1 MEIADTGGG
10 FDNSDRQQCRSLYRT
25 VSLLLLLLLIA
36 DASNGVSVGG
46 GTGGS
51 VGGSGGG
58 GGGSGTCGLAELTCR
73 DGRCVPIDAYCNG
86 EDDCGDGSDEPAMCT
101 PCNRTYH
108 GREGRTYKLDLPRP
122 AEERLP
128 FLCHLTFTAAGQGY
142 GELVQLLWDAF
153 SVGRVDANADNYFT
167 SCPEGSL
174 QLAELGRH
182 FTGGSW
188 CGVGEGRASYYSE
201 TSTVTASIRLF
212 HAPSTVPFEFRLR
225 FRFVSRNEA
234 VARLGKPELPVERGS
249 PVPGTYCSRNFYEC
263 HLKQCRLQS
272 PNYPGEYPRNA
283 SCLITVR
290 QKEVPTCKHAMIS
303 VKSTSAGPVGL
314 NAAINTS
321 LSVWQDCPPERD
333 RLIFRDGARTEDPV
347 LLVYCGGPLPQITA
361 RGPAMQVEFRSSPV
375 AIPLGASSLRLELEL
390 RVVYVDSDGLDY
402 AKGAQG
408 CHFFVNGTGVGA
420 KRSGTIRA
428 PLHALPPGSSC
439 TWNIKGAIGD
449 RVWIYFS
456 SYSQRDLTGNGE
468 NNASA
473 GQDST
478 PLSLLCAV
486 KLIFWDGAPNT
497 GQPMATLC
505 DDTPKLCAHAAL
517 RNVTRS
523 TRPCTK
529 DESYLTAAPSLTLR
543 METVLGTALHPIN
556 FHARYE
562 FVSTL
567 QSGEPWGDGVCSR
580 VWRKV
585 RTGDVM
591 SPRDVRLFGR
601 GGSSKLDCRYRVEA
615 GSGERVRLTLH
626 NVSLGES
633 TICMSDS
640 DPHTGRP
647 RCVQEIGSRE
657 ARLVLYEAPW
667 RDVKVPRAC
676 LCDNTSHLPLT
687 YVSSGRAVE
696 ITFLVDQQ
704 APHED
709 FETLFFFASF
719 ELIRVPECPRKQ
731 RIRGEGGELRFVTPP
746 LSRPDIY
753 CEGLPW
759 LVEAHENRSLFV
771 LTWGW
776 FLPLE
781 PPTVS
786 PESPG
791 STSDQIKCPTTN
803 RILLY
808 SGWPQKLLKVVC
820 PAEPGA
826 REFTVH
832 VFSEEWLGA
841 TEEGKWPGPPRP
853 PALLLDFVAREPGQ
867 AAASWLEISKSRAAL
882 RRQLRLPERGVITEN
897 ETNGVPSH
905 IGDCPHKCPE
915 LGACIAASLWCDG
928 HEHCPSGHDEANC
941 GNGARLLGLL
951 PSTVWL
957 VMAGVA
963 GIVTAFACLFTIL
976 ISRSKARTKRLHY
989 KGTKKSKK
997 PRRAPTEETLLGA
1010 AS

>member
-1 MEIADTGGG
+1 MNEIADAGGG
-10 FDNSDRQQCRSLYRT
+10 WKQYRLLVFVIVFFLFERTDR
-25 VSLLLLLLLIA
+25 V
-36 DASNGVSVGG
+36 VGG
-46 GTGGS
+46 D
-51 VGGSGGG
+51 
-58 GGGSGTCGLAELTCR
+58 CGLAELTCR
-73 DGRCVPIDAYCNG
+73 DGHCVPIDAYCNG
-86 EDDCGDGSDEPAMCT
+86 RDDCGDNSDEPAMCT

-153 SVGRVDANADNYFT
+153 SVGRVDPNTDSFVT

-188 CGVGEGRASYYSE
+188 CGVGEGKASYYSE

-212 HAPSTVPFEFRLR
+212 HAPASVPFEFHLR
-225 FRFVSRNEA
+225 YRFVARNEA
-234 VARLGKPELPVERGS
+234 VARLGKPEVPIERGS

-283 SCLITVR
+283 SCLITIR

-303 VKSTSAGPVGL
+303 VKSTPTGPSGITSA
-314 NAAINTS
+314 NAT
-321 LSVWQDCPPERD
+321 LTVWQDCPAEKD
-333 RLIFRDGARTEDPV
+333 RLIFRDGVRAEDPI
-347 LLVYCGGPLPQITA
+347 LLIYCGGALPRITA
-361 RGPAMQVEFRSSPV
+361 RGPTMQVEFQSSPI
-375 AIPLGASSLRLELEL
+375 AIPLGGSALRIELEIQ
-390 RVVYVDSDGLDY
+390 VVYVDSDGLDY
-402 AKGAQG
+402 AKDPQG
-408 CHFFVNGTGVGA
+408 CHFFVNGTNKRTGVL
-420 KRSGTIRA
+420 RA
-428 PLHALPPGSSC
+428 PQHALPPNSSC
-439 TWNIKGAIGD
+439 TWNIKGSAGD

-456 SYSQRDLTGNGE
+456 SYSQRDLTDLSQVE
-468 NNASA
+468 NNASS
-473 GQDST
+473 QSDL
-478 PLSLLCAV
+478 PCAV
-486 KLIFWDGAPNT
+486 KFIFWDGTPTT
-497 GQPMATLC
+497 GLAMATLC

-517 RNVTRS
+517 RNITRS
-523 TRPCTK
+523 TRPCTAE
-529 DESYLTAAPSLTLR
+529 ESYITVAPSLTLH
-543 METVLGTALHPIN
+543 MEATFGTALHTVN
-556 FHARYE
+556 FNAQYE
-562 FVSTL
+562 FISTI
-567 QSGEPWGDGVCSR
+567 QVGEPWGDGVCSR

-585 RTGDVM
+585 RSGEVT

-601 GGSSKLDCRYRVEA
+601 GGSARLDCRYRIEA
-615 GSGERVRLTLH
+615 GPDERVRLTLH

-633 TICMSDS
+633 TVCTSEP
-640 DPHTGRP
+640 DPHTARP
-647 RCVQEIGSRE
+647 RCVVQEEGNHRQ

-667 RDVKVPRAC
+667 RDVKLARAC
-676 LCDNTSHLPLT
+676 FCDNTSHLPFT
-687 YVSSGRAVE
+687 HISSSRALE
-696 ITFLVDQQ
+696 ITFLVDHQ

-709 FETLFFFASF
+709 FETLFFYASF
-719 ELIRVPECPRKQ
+719 ELVRAPECPRKQ
-731 RIRGEGGELRFVTPP
+731 RVRGEGNIIICIINSYIYIYVRKEIFSSKGGELRFVAPP

-759 LVEAHENRSLFV
+759 LVEARENRSLFL

-781 PPTVS
+781 PPPVS
-786 PESPG
+786 EMNE
-791 STSDQIKCPTTN
+791 QAKCPTTN

-808 SGWPQKLLKVVC
+808 SGWPPKLLKVVC

-832 VFSEEWLGA
+832 VFSEEWLGGTDEA
-841 TEEGKWPGPPRP
+841 KWPGPPRP
-853 PALLLDFVAREPGQ
+853 PALLLDFVARESGQ

-882 RRQLRLPERGVITEN
+882 RRQLRLPERGGGVEN
-897 ETNGVPSH
+897 DTSPH
-905 IGDCPHKCPE
+905 AADCPHKCPE

-928 HEHCPSGHDEANC
+928 RSHCPSGYDEANC
-941 GNGARLLGLL
+941 GNGAKLLGLL
-951 PSTVWL
+951 PSEIWL
-957 VMAGVA
+957 VLAALA
-963 GIVTAFACLFTIL
+963 GIITAFACFFAIL
-976 ISRSKARTKRLHY
+976 ITRSKARTKRLHY
-989 KGTKKSKK
+989 KGTKKSNR